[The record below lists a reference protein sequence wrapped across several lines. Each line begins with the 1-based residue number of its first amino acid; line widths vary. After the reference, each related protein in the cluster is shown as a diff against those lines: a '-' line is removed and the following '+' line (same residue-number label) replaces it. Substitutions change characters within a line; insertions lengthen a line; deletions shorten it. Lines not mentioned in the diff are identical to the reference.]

1 MSAWFPSLAAS
12 AVRARLASLVRLTA
26 ALAAGVLVLTS
37 GLAWT
42 TEPLP
47 RRLVV
52 GIDGVGFA
60 DMQAAQQ
67 AGAFRAFYPVSR
79 LISTFPSISDIAWS
93 EIFQVA
99 PPPGYQRVYFRLD
112 EQRTIGG
119 GLDPIRPIE
128 FERRMHLGFDQKTHH
143 LSSYVAPG
151 RAARGE
157 LATLSRVFF
166 ESHGIETFY
175 AYLPAPDAMQHVRGD
190 LGRYLDRLDASL
202 AQLLATYRARTGDD
216 LELVLVS
223 DHGHNGRWNAEM
235 LDLPEFLKRHG
246 YQVTRRIATPKDV
259 VFSTDG
265 VTTGVGVF
273 VSAPEVTRLATA
285 LASMR
290 GIDLV
295 SWVPDG
301 ASDRVGVR
309 DATGHQAWILRRG
322 NGDLAYVPASGDPL
336 GYAPLVER
344 LAAGG
349 QLDDAGFAPAQT
361 WLQVSATHQY
371 PAALE
376 RIMRGHHDVT
386 QNPAPI
392 LLSVQDGFQVANGM
406 TSFFNQLRP
415 LGGTHGGL
423 NAVNSLGIVMSTYR
437 PTADTLSTDVARQ
450 FDGFAR
456 LPVLATH

>member
-1 MSAWFPSLAAS
+1 MSDHAPRLATP
-12 AVRARLASLVRLTA
+12 AVRTRLAVAVRLVT
-26 ALAAGVLVLTS
+26 AGVAAALVLTS

-93 EIFQVA
+93 EIFQVT

-157 LATLSRVFF
+157 LATLARVFF

-190 LGRYLDRLDASL
+190 LGRYLERLDAGL
-202 AQLLATYRARTGDD
+202 AHLLATYRARTGED

-246 YQVTRRIATPKDV
+246 YQVTRKIATPKDV

-273 VSAPEVTRLATA
+273 VSPPEVTRLAA
-285 LASMR
+285 SLATLR
-290 GIDLV
+290 GVELV
-295 SWVPDG
+295 TWVPDG
-301 ASDRVGVR
+301 ATDRVGVR
-309 DATGHQAWILRRG
+309 DAHGHQAWILRRG
-322 NGDLAYVPASGDPL
+322 NGDFAYVPASGDPL
-336 GYAPLVER
+336 GYLPLVTQ
-344 LAAGG
+344 LAQSGLLGA
-349 QLDDAGFAPAQT
+349 DGFASGQA
-361 WLQVSATHQY
+361 WLRVSTTHEY

-376 RIMRGHHDVT
+376 RIVRGHHDVT

-392 LLSVQDGFQVANGM
+392 LVSIQDGFQVANGM

-415 LGGTHGGL
+415 LGGTHGSL

-437 PTADTLSTDVARQ
+437 PTADALSTDVARQ

>member
-1 MSAWFPSLAAS
+1 MFVRLPLLALASL
-12 AVRARLASLVRLTA
+12 RARLASALRLPA
-26 ALAAGVLVLTS
+26 AVLAAVVVLTS

-47 RRLVV
+47 NRLVI

-143 LSSYVAPG
+143 LSSYVAPA

-166 ESHGIETFY
+166 EAHGIETFY

-190 LGRYLDRLDASL
+190 LGRYLDRLDGEL
-202 AQLLATYRARTGDD
+202 ARLLATYRARTGED

-246 YQVTRRIATPKDV
+246 YQVTRKIATPKDV

-273 VSAPEVTRLATA
+273 VAAPEVTRLATA

-290 GIDLV
+290 GVELV

-301 ASDRVGVR
+301 ATDRVGVR
-309 DATGHQAWILRRG
+309 DAFGHQAWILRRA

-336 GYAPLVER
+336 GYAPLVTR
-344 LAAGG
+344 LADSGL
-349 QLDDAGFAPAQT
+349 LDGAGFASSHA
-361 WLQVSATHQY
+361 WLQVSATHEY
-371 PAALE
+371 PAALD
-376 RIMRGHHDVT
+376 RIVRGHHDVT

-392 LLSVQDGFQVANGM
+392 LLSIADGFQVANGM

-437 PTADTLSTDVARQ
+437 PTSDALSTDVARQ

-456 LPVLATH
+456 LPVLSTH